1 MKTKRKPTE
10 LEIGI
15 IQKLINLTDLILPQ
29 DWENQLLVIPM
40 NDGGM
45 GSLKL
50 LLNTDETDV
59 RQFGRQASEIIF
71 IDKDGVA
78 VLVTLYLD
86 KNEEL
91 FELGVWKTDFSPI
104 ISFPNI

>member
-1 MKTKRKPTE
+1 MEDKRKPTE

-50 LLNTDETDV
+50 LLNIDETDV
-59 RQFGRQASEIIF
+59 RQFGRQASETIF
-71 IDKDGVA
+71 IDKDDVA
-78 VLVTLYLD
+78 VLVTLYLG

-91 FELGVWKTDFSPI
+91 FELDVWKTDFNPI
-104 ISFPNI
+104 ISFPNV